1 MPSAGSLKDIYIE
14 EIRDLWSAN
23 DQMQRIMHNMSQKAA
38 DKKLKDL
45 LDRSVEGIA
54 KHSETLRSVLE
65 SQGGRV
71 AKEHCKGMEGLVAE
85 AKKHAIDADVE
96 ESLRDLV
103 IISQYQRMSHYGLA
117 GFGTAAAYAAALG
130 EKSDAGKL
138 SAIVKDI
145 YKADEYTTQLAER
158 AEKAAAKTG

>member
-1 MPSAGSLKDIYIE
+1 MPSAGNLKDIYIE

-85 AKKHAIDADVE
+85 AKKARYRRGCRGVRCAIWSS
-96 ESLRDLV
+96 SLN
-103 IISQYQRMSHYGLA
+103 ISACLI
-117 GFGTAAAYAAALG
+117 TAWQA
-130 EKSDAGKL
+130 
-138 SAIVKDI
+138 SARPPP
-145 YKADEYTTQLAER
+145 TQPRWARKTMR
-158 AEKAAAKTG
+158 AS

>member
-65 SQGGRV
+65 SQGSRV

-96 ESLRDLV
+96 EFPARSCHHRSIPAHVALWLGRLRHGRRLR
-103 IISQYQRMSHYGLA
+103 SGARRKKRCGQ
-117 GFGTAAAYAAALG
+117 
-130 EKSDAGKL
+130 
-138 SAIVKDI
+138 
-145 YKADEYTTQLAER
+145 AER
-158 AEKAAAKTG
+158 DRQGHLQGG

>member
-54 KHSETLRSVLE
+54 
-65 SQGGRV
+65 
-71 AKEHCKGMEGLVAE
+71 
-85 AKKHAIDADVE
+85 
-96 ESLRDLV
+96 
-103 IISQYQRMSHYGLA
+103 SHLNRLA
-117 GFGTAAAYAAALG
+117 VP
-130 EKSDAGKL
+130 S
-138 SAIVKDI
+138 
-145 YKADEYTTQLAER
+145 
-158 AEKAAAKTG
+158 

>member
-1 MPSAGSLKDIYIE
+1 MPSAGNLKDIYIE

-85 AKKHAIDADVE
+85 AKKA
-96 ESLRDLV
+96 R
-103 IISQYQRMSHYGLA
+103 YRRGC
-117 GFGTAAAYAAALG
+117 
-130 EKSDAGKL
+130 
-138 SAIVKDI
+138 
-145 YKADEYTTQLAER
+145 
-158 AEKAAAKTG
+158 

>member
-103 IISQYQRMSHYGLA
+103 IICSISAHVALRLGRLRHGRRLRSRA
-117 GFGTAAAYAAALG
+117 GR
-130 EKSDAGKL
+130 EKRCG
-138 SAIVKDI
+138 
-145 YKADEYTTQLAER
+145 QAER
-158 AEKAAAKTG
+158 DRQGHLQGG

>member
-1 MPSAGSLKDIYIE
+1 MPSAGNLKDIYIE

-85 AKKHAIDADVE
+85 AKKARYRRGCRGVAARSGHHRSISAHV
-96 ESLRDLV
+96 SLRLGRLRHGRRLC
-103 IISQYQRMSHYGLA
+103 SRA
-117 GFGTAAAYAAALG
+117 GR
-130 EKSDAGKL
+130 EKRCG
-138 SAIVKDI
+138 
-145 YKADEYTTQLAER
+145 QAER
-158 AEKAAAKTG
+158 DRQGHLQGG